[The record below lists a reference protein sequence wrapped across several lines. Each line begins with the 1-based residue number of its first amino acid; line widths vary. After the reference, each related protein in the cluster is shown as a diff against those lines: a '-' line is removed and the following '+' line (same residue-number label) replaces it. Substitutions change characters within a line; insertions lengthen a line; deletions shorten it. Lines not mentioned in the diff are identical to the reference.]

1 MKRATHLAVVALL
14 LLGAGCAG
22 STSASD
28 SGGPQVA
35 ATPNASEAEREAP
48 SPVDA
53 AVRFVASTDAL
64 MSRSPVGRREI
75 LRQLVAS
82 EHLAEYVNALERA
95 AADLAEKLDMPIERL
110 TWVEAPVTATLQA
123 SSSTT
128 ASVDVWTVSVL
139 GAPDLGSPQQVW
151 RTVHVDLELVAGAW
165 LVTEATADAGPT
177 PASNELALQAT
188 WDDFEAVSAWPPAIP
203 GAEL

>member
-1 MKRATHLAVVALL
+1 
-14 LLGAGCAG
+14 
-22 STSASD
+22 
-28 SGGPQVA
+28 
-35 ATPNASEAEREAP
+35 
-48 SPVDA
+48 
-53 AVRFVASTDAL
+53 
-64 MSRSPVGRREI
+64 VGRREI
-75 LRQLVAS
+75 LRQLVAP

-110 TWVEAPVTATLQA
+110 TWVEAPVTATSQA
-123 SSSTT
+123 SSSTK

-165 LVTEATADAGPT
+165 LVTGATADAGPT

>member
-28 SGGPQVA
+28 AGPQVA
-35 ATPNASEAEREAP
+35 ATPNSSEAEREAP
-48 SPVDA
+48 SPIDA

-75 LRQLVAS
+75 LRQLVAP

-95 AADLAEKLDMPIERL
+95 AADLAERLDMPIERL
-110 TWVEAPVTATLQA
+110 TWVEAPVTATSQA

-151 RTVHVDLELVAGAW
+151 RTVHVDLQLVAGAW

>member
-14 LLGAGCAG
+14 LLAAGCAG

-28 SGGPQVA
+28 GGPQVA
-35 ATPNASEAEREAP
+35 ATLNSSEAEREAP
-48 SPVDA
+48 SPIDP

-75 LRQLVAS
+75 LRQLVAP
-82 EHLAEYVNALERA
+82 EHLAEYINALERA